1 MLSRGI
7 EMTIILAASLLMA
20 GLVAASPALAESQY
34 ACPMHP
40 DIKSASSGAKCSK
53 CSMAVI
59 PSPTS
64 AASENAEVSNLRIK
78 FPEAQVYDQLGKKLN
93 FYVDLIKERTVAI
106 NFVFT
111 TCTTIC
117 PPLTATF
124 RRVQQQLGDRIGR
137 DVFLISV
144 SVDPVTDVPERLR
157 AYSEKFKAA
166 PGWTFVTGSKTEID
180 SLLRALGAY
189 VPDKNDHAPTILI
202 GNDAARFWTRA
213 YGLAPAATIVRLL
226 NEASGKESSLNR

>member
-1 MLSRGI
+1 MKITVLVLMFSAAV
-7 EMTIILAASLLMA
+7 LAAPGPSLVR
-20 GLVAASPALAESQY
+20 GQSGYS
-34 ACPMHP
+34 CPMHP
-40 DIKSASSGAKCSK
+40 DVKSPSSGAKCGK
-53 CSMAVI
+53 CGMALT
-59 PSPTS
+59 TS
-64 AASENAEVSNLRIK
+64 TPGKVEGTREERSGLRVK
-78 FPEAQVYDQLGKKLN
+78 FPETQVYDQRGEKVS
-93 FYVDLIKERTVAI
+93 FYADLIKGKTVAI

-124 RRVQQQLGDRIGR
+124 RRVQQDLGDRIGR

-157 AYSEKFKAA
+157 AYAERFKAG
-166 PGWTFVTGSKTEID
+166 PGWTFVTGSKPDID

-202 GNDAARFWTRA
+202 GNDAAGYWTRA
-213 YGLAPAATIVRLL
+213 YGLAPAATIVKLV
-226 NEASGKESSLNR
+226 NDAAGKTGGLPSAQ